1 MGGKQRERGGGD
13 KPPMPVDRIE
23 LPDSCV
29 EGLVA
34 MGATSLLWGA
44 QEEGGQRVDGHH
56 LHQLPA

>member
-1 MGGKQRERGGGD
+1 MGGKQLERGGND

-34 MGATSLLWGA
+34 VRLSTDMVLIP
-44 QEEGGQRVDGHH
+44 Q
-56 LHQLPA
+56 